1 MQLKVHKNGGDLF
14 RTADLWCRKQN
25 ALPTEPQHLAI
36 TSYTSYQ
43 IYCILFELKKWP
55 DTTYI
60 RRSNRMKNRLRTNAI
75 F

>member
-36 TSYTSYQ
+36 TSYTNYQ
-43 IYCILFELKKWP
+43 IYCILFELKEMARYHVH
-55 DTTYI
+55 TSFE
-60 RRSNRMKNRLRTNAI
+60 SNEK
-75 F
+75 